1 MRGNKVGRLS
11 LENIYMCSSCHSS
24 NIFEQYSFCPNC
36 GEPTFPKSDHVLKP
50 FPVESVPGKISS
62 TVERKIVEY
71 KMLCYDN
78 VKQLSTSVNNL
89 IRNEGFSIYGYPT
102 IIHSRDFSYSYQAV
116 VKYES

>member
-24 NIFEQYSFCPNC
+24 NILEQYSFCPNC

-71 KMLCYDN
+71 
-78 VKQLSTSVNNL
+78 QLFECQSVYALSSFVNDA
-89 IRNEGFSIYGYPT
+89 INEGFTVYGQPFIYST
-102 IIHSRDFSYSYQAV
+102 AFCQAV